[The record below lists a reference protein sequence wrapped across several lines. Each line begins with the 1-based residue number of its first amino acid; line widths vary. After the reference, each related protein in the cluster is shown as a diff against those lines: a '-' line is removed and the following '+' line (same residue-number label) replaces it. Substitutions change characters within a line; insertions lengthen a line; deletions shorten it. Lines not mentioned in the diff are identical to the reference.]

1 MFAGARELMNQDHIE
16 VVLTL
21 PSNVRDLKRA
31 IAEQHE
37 SLVSFVSSG
46 RIAMNNDF
54 ASEDTVIP
62 PEQNGLM
69 VFALIPPVSGG

>member
-1 MFAGARELMNQDHIE
+1 MNQDHIE

-31 IAEQHE
+31 IIEQHE
-37 SLVSFVSSG
+37 SLVSFVSFG
-46 RIAMNNDF
+46 RIAINNDF

-62 PEQNGLM
+62 LEQNGLM
-69 VFALIPPVSGG
+69 VLALIPPVSGG